1 MLEKPRPRLLVL
13 ESLPTI
19 SGGQQVLLDMIPALR
34 AVGDLRV
41 LLPAEGPLSKALGAL
56 DVPCTFALLGDYT
69 LVQKTLGDV
78 LAYAAR
84 LPYLTLHVRRLIRRD
99 AIDLVYANSARTFVW
114 GTFAAALAGRPILWH
129 HHNLLADGKTLSLLR
144 MIGKLSAVRRIICV
158 SEAAAQQ
165 FPALA
170 AKTVVIPNGVDTEK
184 FLPVPAWR
192 TEIREALGIPGDAPV
207 VGMVG
212 DFIALKGQ
220 HLLLEAAQHLPADVH
235 TVIVGDPRPGDAAS
249 AAYGRRLREMAGS
262 NVHFLGRRED
272 LPEVL
277 NALDLLVVASE
288 RETGPLVLLEG
299 LACGV
304 PALSTP
310 VGRAPD
316 LLSAEM
322 LFPVGDSAAL
332 AALLRDWL
340 AEPQSLRAAGGA
352 ARSVALQQASLERFQ
367 ACIREEIEAALT
379 PRKSLDNL

>member
-1 MLEKPRPRLLVL
+1 MPENPRPRLLVL
-13 ESLPTI
+13 ESLPTL

-41 LLPAEGPLSKALGAL
+41 LLPAEGPLSKALGAF
-56 DVPCTFALLGDYT
+56 DIPCTFASLGDYT

-78 LAYAAR
+78 VAYAAR
-84 LPYLTLHVRRLIRRD
+84 LPYLTLHVRRLIRRN
-99 AIDLVYANSARTFVW
+99 AIDLVYANSGRTFVW
-114 GTFAAALAGRPILWH
+114 GTLAAALAGCPILWH

-144 MIGKLSAVRRIICV
+144 VIGKLSAVRRIICV

-165 FPALA
+165 FPTLA

-184 FLPVPAWR
+184 FRPVPAWR
-192 TEIREALGIPGDAPV
+192 TEIRKALGISEDAPV

-212 DFIALKGQ
+212 DLIALKGQ
-220 HLLLEAAQHLPADVH
+220 HVLLEATQHLPADVH
-235 TVIVGDPRPGDAAS
+235 TVIVGEPRPGDAAS
-249 AAYGRRLREMAGS
+249 AVYSRRLREMAS
-262 NVHFLGRRED
+262 PNVHFLGRRED

-277 NALDLLVVASE
+277 NALDLLVIASE

-310 VGRAPD
+310 VGRAPE
-316 LLSAEM
+316 LLPSEA

-332 AALLRDWL
+332 AALLRDRL
-340 AEPQSLRAAGGA
+340 AEPQKLQAAGGA

-367 ACIREEIEAALT
+367 SRIREEIEAALT
-379 PRKSLDNL
+379 PRK

>member
-1 MLEKPRPRLLVL
+1 MPEKPRPRLLVL

-41 LLPAEGPLSKALGAL
+41 LLPAEGPLSKALGAF
-56 DVPCTFALLGDYT
+56 DVPCTFASLGDYT

-84 LPYLTLHVRRLIRRD
+84 LPYLTLHVRRLIRSE

-129 HHNLLADGKTLSLLR
+129 HHNLLGDEKTLALLR
-144 MIGKLSAVRRIICV
+144 TIGKLPAVRRILCV
-158 SEAAAQQ
+158 SEAAARQ

-184 FLPVPAWR
+184 FRPVPAWR
-192 TEIREALGIPGDAPV
+192 AEVRNALGISGDAPV

-212 DFIALKGQ
+212 DLIALKGQ
-220 HLLLEAAQHLPADVH
+220 HVLLEAVQHLPAGVH

-249 AAYGRRLREMAGS
+249 AAYGRRLREMAGP

-332 AALLRDWL
+332 EARLQDRL
-340 AEPQSLRAAGGA
+340 AEPQKLRAAGDA
-352 ARSVALQQASLERFQ
+352 ARSVALQHASLERFQ
-367 ACIREEIEAALT
+367 SRIREEIEATLA